1 MMDQY
6 KERYQQETEQIH
18 APADLIART
27 KAAMREE
34 EARIRRELAVQ
45 TAGSETGRKQAVSVQ
60 TAVPA
65 GGIKYAGHFNIRKW
79 AYPLS
84 AAAALLILVSVSLM
98 MRGMK
103 SGDMAMS
110 VEPSGDM
117 GMGSSEMSAGEDQ
130 DAGMPA
136 AGAAMDMPEEM
147 SAEEG
152 AAEETASVE
161 TDMEASSAVA
171 EAEDTAGPMA
181 ESAASDTTAFS
192 ENGENVLKEEPETTG
207 TERNGQQRKH
217 SDMKESLAED
227 QEAAFAENG
236 SQDGDMADA
245 GNITIEKVTKKPD
258 FCGRA
263 DTRAHIFE
271 GETFQVAQEETGWA
285 AYVETG
291 SGEKYVIRG
300 DAGDLETFLEAGYRK
315 LLEQMKKEG

>member
-6 KERYQQETEQIH
+6 KERYKQETEQIH
-18 APADLIART
+18 APVELIART

-60 TAVPA
+60 MAVPA
-65 GGIKYAGHFNIRKW
+65 GETKYAGHFNIRKW

-117 GMGSSEMSAGEDQ
+117 GMGSSEMSAGEDL

-136 AGAAMDMPEEM
+136 AGAVMDMPEEM

-152 AAEETASVE
+152 AAEE

-192 ENGENVLKEEPETTG
+192 ENRGDALKEEPETTG

-217 SDMKESLAED
+217 SDMEESLAED
-227 QEAAFAENG
+227 QEAAFAENE

>member
-6 KERYQQETEQIH
+6 KERYKQETEQIH
-18 APADLIART
+18 APVELIART

-65 GGIKYAGHFNIRKW
+65 GETKYAGHFNIRKW

-117 GMGSSEMSAGEDQ
+117 GMGSSEMSAGEDL

-136 AGAAMDMPEEM
+136 AGAVMDMPEEM

-152 AAEETASVE
+152 AAEE

-192 ENGENVLKEEPETTG
+192 ENRGDALKEEPETTG

-217 SDMKESLAED
+217 SDMEESLAED
-227 QEAAFAENG
+227 QEAAFAENE